1 MTASL
6 PLNHLI
12 VLDTNVILHLARDNA
27 TGRAINTKYGLSS
40 RLDKPIL
47 STVVEG
53 ELRGMAAW
61 GGWGAERLAKLDALL
76 NELVR
81 LPSSEP
87 EVVSAYAELFAH
99 QLRKGKKIGENDLW
113 IAASARAIDA
123 IVLTCDTDFN
133 KLDPQMVKYEYF
145 DPKIT

>member
-1 MTASL
+1 MSSGL
-6 PLNHLI
+6 PHNQLI
-12 VLDTNVILHLARDNA
+12 ILDTNVLLHLARGNG
-27 TGRAINTKYGLSS
+27 TGQAINAKYVLSA
-40 RLDKPIL
+40 RPEKPIL

-53 ELRGMAAW
+53 ELRGFAAW
-61 GGWGAERLAKLDALL
+61 RGWGIDRLSKLDGLL

-99 QLRKGKKIGENDLW
+99 QLRKGLKIGENDLW
-113 IAASARAIDA
+113 IAASARAVDA
-123 IVLTCDTDFN
+123 IVLTCDTDFK

-145 DPKIT
+145 DPKTK